1 MKGIETSGAIPKE
14 WESLKDSQIIKI
26 MAEAYGCS
34 VTQRIK
40 IVQQPRGGYINPKE
54 FKTEKIDDGYKKLN
68 DSESV
73 NTGLLST
80 AVDYLT
86 RFMLGVPITKVF
98 AISFQGA
105 GEIDEEE
112 NAAILMAGI
121 NGLDDESINNAVK
134 LSGYDVCFRSGKTY
148 YKPVDEIVPD
158 EATIEN
164 IRIMVNRALVF
175 FEKYGP
181 KVLDG
186 FTFEGGY
193 TDAVRTGDGDFTTE
207 DTIWE
212 FKTSK
217 LPIKKEHTLQLLMYW
232 RMGLRSIHPEFK
244 NIKYLGIF
252 NPRQNTV
259 SRIAVKDIL
268 EETIKEVE
276 TEVIGYKD

>member
-1 MKGIETSGAIPKE
+1 MGKTNMPGAIPKE
-14 WESLKDSQIIKI
+14 WEALTDSQITRI

-40 IVQQPRGGYINPKE
+40 IVQQPRGGYINPKA
-54 FKTEKIDDGYKKLN
+54 FITEKIDDGNKELN

-73 NTGLLST
+73 NASLVGTT
-80 AVDYLT
+80 VDYLT
-86 RFMLGVPITKVF
+86 RFMLGTPVTKVF
-98 AISFQGA
+98 LISFEGA
-105 GEIDEEE
+105 GEVDEEE

-121 NGLDDESINNAVK
+121 NGLDDESIINAVK
-134 LSGYDVCFRSGKTY
+134 LSGYDVCYRNGKKY

-158 EATIEN
+158 KATIEN
-164 IRIMVNRALVF
+164 IKIMVNRALAF
-175 FEKYGP
+175 FDKYGP
-181 KVLDG
+181 KVLDS

-244 NIKYLGIF
+244 SIKYLGVF
-252 NPRQNTV
+252 NPRQNTI
-259 SRIAVKDIL
+259 SRIAVKDIP
-268 EETIKEVE
+268 EKTIKEVE
-276 TEVIGYKD
+276 KEVIGYKD